1 MGGCICAWTSVV
13 PSTFPELFAL
23 KNSSWYNFEAEGGRQ
38 LPQKLENSALK
49 PHLEFLSNKWLQLK
63 TENVE
68 ILIYHKTQGALD
80 SV

>member
-1 MGGCICAWTSVV
+1 MGECMCAWTRVI

-23 KNSSWYNFEAEGGRQ
+23 ENSSWYNFEAEGGRQ
-38 LPQKLENSALK
+38 LPWKLGNSALK
-49 PHLEFLSNKWLQLK
+49 PHLEFLDNKWLQLK

-68 ILIYHKTQGALD
+68 FLIYHKTQGALD